1 MCSNA
6 CSSGLFY
13 ELCGKAVCQNHSF
26 RQAEICGGS
35 TRQKTLIVP
44 PSIKESETFLTPKQ
58 NLKNAS
64 SVSQVPAPSL
74 RGTADTFSQASVST
88 SARPEA
94 TVSVVLEEDLT
105 EDSIKS
111 TGQPLPSAAVDSPS
125 LTTKPLGLA
134 AGEEEQE
141 DEKPALKLSVSRMES
156 VSMRSDETPTRKAN
170 SDLAALPAEVPTISM
185 YLATANFLL
194 DVGALKVR
202 AHIRMYV
209 RTYAAVHMYICCVCA
224 CGGKCA
230 MFGDVW
236 LLLWFQGGAVYQ
248 DLCAYIHFIYVPMY
262 LCIQLYNFVHPIEHV
277 NILYYVCSMLS
288 LCSYP
293 TCEQCSSWPASALV
307 VC

>member
-111 TGQPLPSAAVDSPS
+111 TEQPLPSAAVDSPS

-134 AGEEEQE
+134 AGDEEQE

-170 SDLAALPAEVPTISM
+170 SDLAALPAEAPTISM

-224 CGGKCA
+224 WGSKCA
-230 MFGDVW
+230 IFGDVW

-262 LCIQLYNFVHPIEHV
+262 
-277 NILYYVCSMLS
+277 
-288 LCSYP
+288 
-293 TCEQCSSWPASALV
+293 
-307 VC
+307 